1 MSRLPS
7 PGRPL
12 FSSTS
17 FSCFINS
24 VCVTLYTHKQLTE
37 PSLSVDCLVVAP
49 LLSRILSS
57 ARESR
62 RPILSDPSSLS
73 GMSWRRSHVNK
84 FEFLVIT
91 TPFPA
96 YFLRELP
103 HAKEV
108 NLRRE
113 SKPLSRRTE
122 CDPLQHSLTS
132 AMAVADMLGTRD
144 LVTRT
149 GRWHRAT

>member
-1 MSRLPS
+1 MGISRLPN
-7 PGRPL
+7 PERPL

-17 FSCFINS
+17 FFCFINS
-24 VCVTLYTHKQLTE
+24 VCVTLSTHKQLTE
-37 PSLSVDCLVVAP
+37 PSLSVYCLVVAP

-91 TPFPA
+91 TPFSA
-96 YFLRELP
+96 YFSENYLTRKRLIFGENP
-103 HAKEV
+103 
-108 NLRRE
+108 NLRQEEQSAIPSNTALR
-113 SKPLSRRTE
+113 PLW
-122 CDPLQHSLTS
+122 PLLTFL
-132 AMAVADMLGTRD
+132 AC
-144 LVTRT
+144 
-149 GRWHRAT
+149 ATL